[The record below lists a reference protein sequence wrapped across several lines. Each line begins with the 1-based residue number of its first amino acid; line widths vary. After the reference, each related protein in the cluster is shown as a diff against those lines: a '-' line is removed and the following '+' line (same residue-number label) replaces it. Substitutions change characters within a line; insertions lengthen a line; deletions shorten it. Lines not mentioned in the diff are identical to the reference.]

1 MSKKYDVGI
10 STAYGAAVRGGYAG
24 TYEQFCADLAR
35 LAEVL
40 EEFLGFS
47 VTVQTLA
54 EGQQA
59 TASYENGVL
68 SLGIPK
74 GDTGN
79 GIQSISLL
87 STVGLVKTYRITY
100 TNESHFDF
108 PVADGKG
115 IQSTVLNSDYTLTI
129 TYTDGTTWTSV
140 SIRGQVGATPHLTI
154 GTVETL
160 PPSQSASATITGT
173 DENPVLNLGIP
184 KGDTGEV
191 SQSEFDALSHDVDD
205 LTRHLNDL
213 EPVVNDH
220 ADEIAYLMSK
230 HFESRDGY
238 KQSMKMWF
246 DSQGAAAM
254 SSAGLTALC
263 DKWYAATRDNW
274 NGWTTFYQPDVSD
287 VSTGT
292 RGGDN
297 AGMICE
303 PSTDTYAGRD
313 DYAALPLFACVDVN
327 YDIDAT
333 TLDVVITAIDGV
345 AGNFERDNPDKL
357 VGVMQMT
364 GWVWT
369 EENEETYT
377 VGYSAQRVYGK
388 DQCWP
393 LPESIRPADN
403 SMREFVVHT
412 KYMGHWDGA
421 KMTACAGALP
431 TAWMAR
437 ATYLTRFKAGGTG
450 RGGGSVLLWT
460 FLILMTYI
468 KYASLTQ
475 DGVIQGCVNYNYQ
488 YASVIG
494 ETGVNRILITPA
506 QAETLKVGSG
516 VLLGHVGASN
526 GIDRTDN
533 AQVYDISGQAGC
545 TITGIEEV
553 EIDGVTYAAVTTDYD
568 GTFDTVGN
576 GTIVTGNTL
585 ISTYA
590 WPNGTNDNILG
601 NDGSKEDPGSG
612 VYPAKIQGIEYAT
625 GQYEEFGDVLLYF
638 VDADTDHARKWLQ
651 YRVCRRGASQGASYT
666 TAFDPRIVE
675 HDLQTPLSSNG
686 WAYIRKMSFA
696 GGYAFPQIVT
706 GGSSATFTRDA
717 IYLNSSRSTVNRY
730 KRLYAF
736 GVLGNGSEPAG
747 LSCAGGNIEP
757 SYVTWIVA
765 GRPSACA
772 NRGEWTA

>member
-1 MSKKYDVGI
+1 MSKTIDIGI
-10 STAYGAAVRGGYAG
+10 ATAYGAAVRGGYEG
-24 TYEQFCADLAR
+24 TYDKFCEDLAK
-35 LAEVL
+35 LADVL
-40 EEFLGFS
+40 SEFLGFS
-47 VTVQTLA
+47 VTVETLA
-54 EGQQA
+54 AGTPA
-59 TASYENGVL
+59 TGDYEAGVL
-68 SLGIPK
+68 SLGIPQ
-74 GDTGN
+74 GETGN
-79 GIQSISLL
+79 GIQSI
-87 STVGLVKTYRITY
+87 
-100 TNESHFDF
+100 
-108 PVADGKG
+108 
-115 IQSTVLNSDYTLTI
+115 VLNADYTLTV
-129 TYTDGTTWTSV
+129 TYTNGQTWTSG
-140 SIRGQVGATPHLTI
+140 SIRGETGATPRLTI
-154 GTVETL
+154 GTVQTL
-160 PPSQSASATITGT
+160 EPGQSATAEITGT
-173 DENPVLNLGIP
+173 PEDPVLNLGIP
-184 KGDTGEV
+184 QGQAGASDAGAVTYNSETAYNDGTVGKAV
-191 SQSEFDALSHDVDD
+191 SD

-412 KYMGHWDGA
+412 KYMGHWDGT
-421 KMTACAGALP
+421 KMNACAGEIP
-431 TAWMAR
+431 TGYMNR
-437 ATYLTRFKAGGTG
+437 STYLTRFKARGTG
-450 RGGGSVLLWT
+450 HGGGSNLLWT
-460 FLILMTYI
+460 FLLVMTYI

-475 DGVIQGCVNYNYQ
+475 DGIIQGCCNYNYQ
-488 YASVIG
+488 FASALG
-494 ETGVNRILITPA
+494 ETDTNRVLITTE
-506 QAETLKVGSG
+506 QAVNLKVGCG
-516 VLLGHVGASN
+516 VLLGHVGSSNNVDRGTAS
-526 GIDRTDN
+526 
-533 AQVYDISGQAGC
+533 VYDISGSNGC
-545 TITGIEEV
+545 VVASIDEV

-576 GTIVTGNTL
+576 GTITTGNTI
-585 ISTYA
+585 ISTFA
-590 WPNGTNDNILG
+590 WPNGTNDSILG
-601 NDGSKEDPGSG
+601 NDGSKDDPGSG
-612 VYPAKIQGIEYAT
+612 EYPAKIQGIEYAT

-638 VDADTDHARKWLQ
+638 VAADSDHAKKWLQ
-651 YRVCRRGASQGASYT
+651 FRVCRRGASQAASYT
-666 TAFDPRIVE
+666 SAFDPRITE

-686 WAYIRKMSFA
+686 WAYIRKMSLA
-696 GGYAFPQIVT
+696 RGYALPKIIS
-706 GGSSATFTRDA
+706 GGSSSAYTKDA
-717 IYLNSSRSTVNRY
+717 IYINSSSSSVNHF
-730 KRLYAF
+730 KRLLAF
-736 GVLGNGSEPAG
+736 GSLDIGSEPAG
-747 LSCAGGNIEP
+747 LSCANSTFEP
-757 SYVTWIVA
+757 SLGRWYYA

-772 NRGEWTA
+772 NRGEWSA